1 MSNLI
6 GPLSFNL
13 RLREGAGSYLTS
25 RPGITFTGAGGVVVT
40 VLDDPANNETDVV
53 ITGGGG
59 GGGDMF
65 KATYDTDLDGI
76 VDAAES
82 APWSGL
88 TGVPATFPPS
98 AHVHPQADVT
108 NLVTDLAAKQ
118 DDLTFK
124 DEGVSLAA
132 AGAGVNVDFTGAG
145 VTASYAAGTVTVN
158 VPGGGGGSLT
168 ITQSVVT
175 VTSPALEWIETV
187 AAVGVTSTQKIM
199 PFIAAHDD
207 TDENDAEMLDILA
220 MSATAGTNQI
230 TFDIGFSQVT
240 SGPIKINWVA
250 A

>member
-1 MSNLI
+1 M
-6 GPLSFNL
+6 
-13 RLREGAGSYLTS
+13 
-25 RPGITFTGAGGVVVT
+25 V
-40 VLDDPANNETDVV
+40 DDPANNETDVI

-59 GGGDMF
+59 GGGDML

-88 TGVPATFPPS
+88 TGVPATFPPTLPI
-98 AHVHPQADVT
+98 AQADVT

-118 DDLTFK
+118 DDLTFR
-124 DEGVSLAA
+124 DEGVGLVA
-132 AGAGVNVDFTGAG
+132 AGTAVNVDFTGAG

-175 VTSPALEWIETV
+175 VVQALEWTETV
-187 AAVGVTSTQKIM
+187 TAVGVTAGQKIM
-199 PFIAAHDD
+199 PFIASHDD

-220 MSATAGTNQI
+220 MSATAGTGQI
-230 TFDIGFSQVT
+230 TFELGFSQVT

>member
-1 MSNLI
+1 
-6 GPLSFNL
+6 
-13 RLREGAGSYLTS
+13 
-25 RPGITFTGAGGVVVT
+25 VVT
-40 VLDDPANNETDVV
+40 VIDDPVNGETDVV

-59 GGGDMF
+59 GGSGDML
-65 KATYDTDLDGI
+65 KSVYDLDNDGI

-98 AHVHPQADVT
+98 AHTHPQADVT

-145 VTASYAAGTVTVN
+145 VTASYAGNTVTVN

-175 VTSPALEWIETV
+175 VVQALEWTETV
-187 AAVGVTSTQKIM
+187 TAVGVVATQKIIPM
-199 PFIAAHDD
+199 IAAHDD

-220 MSATAGTNQI
+220 MSATAGTGQI
-230 TFDIGFSQVT
+230 TFDLGFSQVT

>member
-13 RLREGAGSYLTS
+13 RLREGAGSFLTS

-40 VLDDPANNETDVV
+40 VIDDPVNGETDVV

-59 GGGDMF
+59 GGGDML
-65 KATYDTDLDGI
+65 KSVYDLDNDGI
-76 VDAAES
+76 VDAAET

-132 AGAGVNVDFTGAG
+132 AGVALNVDFTGGG

-158 VPGGGGGSLT
+158 VPGGAGSFGL
-168 ITQSVVT
+168 TQSVVT
-175 VTSPALEWIETV
+175 VNQALEWTETV
-187 AAVGVTSTQKIM
+187 TAVGVTATQKIM
-199 PFIAAHDD
+199 ASIAAHDD

-220 MSATAGTNQI
+220 MSATAGTGQI
-230 TFDIGFSQVT
+230 TFDLGFSQVT